1 VALGEGRRG
10 ETGGMGV
17 RLALPLRVL
26 LPCLAVGLAAAG
38 AAAIGV
44 AAVSAAGG
52 FATGRADDAVRACAG
67 GVLSRGPV
75 IVPGYGLVAVP
86 GSGLVPG
93 PAGSGACG
101 AELVS
106 TSGQV
111 LIPAAPGSPAVP
123 ASGSWLAAHLAGP
136 VTVPG
141 AGGGGRWRVL
151 ITAVRYQAQHMM
163 FVYGRD
169 DIRYVISGQ
178 AGHGS
183 GGMLIVMAGVAGTG
197 QLAAGAAAVAGSV
210 LVLLAAAAFAAIWA
224 ILRPLRA
231 PGGLTVDAGQDAI
244 GAIGRLEE
252 ALARVGVPA
261 SGPPGQDAM
270 MLAGIRERLRA
281 SRADEAA
288 ARRSAAGLAGQLAR
302 TCLQLR
308 RPAGIVA
315 GYAGYLRQQHKPEPA
330 SPGPMLHQ
338 VIGEITRLETLI
350 EGLRTPAAGDP
361 AGTDRQPGPPA
372 GTGCQPGPP
381 AGRSRDDSDRGV
393 R

>member
-1 VALGEGRRG
+1 
-10 ETGGMGV
+10 MGV
-17 RLALPLRVL
+17 RLVLPLRVL

-44 AAVSAAGG
+44 AAVSAASG

-67 GVLSRGPV
+67 SVLSHGPV
-75 IVPGYGLVAVP
+75 TVPGYGLVAVP

-101 AELVS
+101 AELV
-106 TSGQV
+106 TASGQV
-111 LIPAAPGSPAVP
+111 LIPAVSAPGSPAVP

-163 FVYGRD
+163 FVYGHD
-169 DIRYVISGQ
+169 DTRYVISGQ

-183 GGMLIVMAGVAGTG
+183 GGMLLVMAGVAGTG
-197 QLAAGAAAVAGSV
+197 QLAVGAAAAAGTV
-210 LVLLAAAAFAAIWA
+210 LVLLAAAAFVAIWA

-231 PGGLTVDAGQDAI
+231 PGGLTADAGQDAI

-261 SGPPGQDAM
+261 NGPPGQDAM
-270 MLAGIRERLRA
+270 ILAGIRERLRA

-308 RPAGIVA
+308 RPASIVA
-315 GYAGYLRQQHKPEPA
+315 GYAGYLRQRHKPEPA
-330 SPGPMLHQ
+330 SPGPMPQ
-338 VIGEITRLETLI
+338 RVIGEIARLETLI
-350 EGLRTPAAGDP
+350 EGLRPPVAGDPAGTGRQPGPP

-372 GTGCQPGPP
+372 GTGRQPGPP